1 MVMELSMLMNF
12 VGIYLLQENMFVSLW
27 DETDYV
33 ILS

>member
-1 MVMELSMLMNF
+1 MLMNF